1 MFDKYFKNS
10 KQFTANVTNA
20 LNTAILWQR
29 NKINELGKYFGG
41 LRDIYKAM
49 GYKRTINNE
58 DYSNY
63 YERNA
68 VANAVV
74 KAYPNACWRISPE
87 ITENED
93 PEDTQFEKDI
103 DSLINDMHL
112 FKFLKKADRLAGLY
126 HYSIILIGISDSL
139 NLDQPAGNGSI
150 EYIQVYSEPNAQI
163 FKINTDQKSPRFGQP
178 ETYKL
183 TTSIGTGTTQV
194 EVHHSRIV
202 HIAED
207 PDCGDFFATPILK
220 AVYNNIQNIEMISA
234 ANAEGYWRGG
244 FAGIVAEID
253 KEASLSDA
261 DKTAYKEQMTKY
273 VEGYERTL
281 RIKGGKIKS
290 INTDVKDPN
299 PHLMSNI
306 MMISIKTRIPQRVL
320 MGSEQGKLASDQD
333 STTWIDEVAG
343 RQVSFCDPDI
353 VRAFID
359 KAIGFGAIAK
369 PVNNEYIVTWKDL
382 QDTDE
387 KTIAETAEIKTK
399 SLVLYGN
406 SSGAQVLMPPE
417 NFYKQ
422 FLGMTKKQI
431 DSIDIVTDTGA
442 DEVQGD
448 DV

>member
-1 MFDKYFKNS
+1 MFEKYFKNS
-10 KQFTANVTNA
+10 KQFTATVTNA
-20 LNTAILWQR
+20 LNTAISWQR

-41 LRDIYKAM
+41 LRDIYQAI
-49 GYKRTINNE
+49 GYKQTINNE
-58 DYSNY
+58 DYFNY

-87 ITENED
+87 IIENED
-93 PEDTQFEKDI
+93 PNETQFEKDVI
-103 DSLINDMHL
+103 SLIDDMHL

-126 HYSIILIGISDSL
+126 HYSVILIGLSDSL
-139 NLDQPAGNGSI
+139 TLDKPAGKGTI

-163 FKINTDQKSPRFGQP
+163 CDINKDQSSPRFGQP

-194 EVHHSRIV
+194 KVHHSRIV

-253 KEASLSDA
+253 KDASLSDA

-281 RIKGGKIKS
+281 RIKGGQIKS

-343 RQVSFCDPDI
+343 RQVSFCSPDI

-359 KAIGFGAIAK
+359 KAIEFGAVASPSK
-369 PVNNEYIVTWKDL
+369 NEYDVVWKDL
-382 QDTDE
+382 QDTAE

-399 SLVLYGN
+399 SLVVYAN
-406 SSGAQVLMPPE
+406 SPAAQVLMPPE

-422 FLGMTKKQI
+422 FLGMTQDQI
-431 DSIDIVTDTGA
+431 DSVDIVTDTEE
-442 DEVQGD
+442 DEVQDD